1 MNLNIQLISNGLI
14 VSLQTP
20 VKGSQVVF
28 VPTKEQ
34 ALEMITEIFKG
45 IQQSPT
51 SEGSEPTAKRN

>member
-20 VKGSQVVF
+20 GKGSQVVF

-45 IQQSPT
+45 IQQTPSD
-51 SEGSEPTAKRN
+51 GSEPTTKRN